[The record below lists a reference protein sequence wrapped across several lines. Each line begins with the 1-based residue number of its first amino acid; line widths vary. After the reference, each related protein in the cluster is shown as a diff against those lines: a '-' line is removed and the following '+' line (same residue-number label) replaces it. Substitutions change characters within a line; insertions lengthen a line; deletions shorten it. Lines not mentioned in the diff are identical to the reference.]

1 MTVRQIFYVKIMGIR
16 SPKSIKKRGGCEIFR
31 RKGDWQK
38 EGNKVERGIS
48 GVSTILNTKITLNE
62 QIVYGKAIFCHKV
75 ALDV

>member
-48 GVSTILNTKITLNE
+48 GVPTILNTKITLNE
-62 QIVYGKAIFCHKV
+62 QIVYRKAIFRHKV